1 MYPLDLPVFAAPMP
15 PAPIDVLPQPVLAG
29 IVAPHPEFADAL
41 AGFTGVPADPV
52 TAAEAEADTGTG
64 KELPPEAQPTGKPL
78 PVSLFEVLAPVV
90 LAQPVAITVAV
101 NAARSP
107 MPVELPA
114 QAQPPQEQP
123 AHGRPVISP
132 PVMPL
137 ADPAH
142 HPLAEETTKAPAPPI
157 TQEGA
162 RLVAEMLALP
172 PRSSDGAG
180 TPIAVRDAPAAA
192 PLPSS
197 AFAPASAPQLAP
209 GAQLE
214 QLVEALAQARETGK
228 GARGDIAVRHAEFG
242 LLAIRLEADSGE
254 TRAQITARDPGFA
267 PAMVAAL
274 AERANTGSA
283 DQQPQ
288 QRGQDQS
295 WGQSGSAHGDP
306 RQQERRQSS
315 AETRAVHGNAAS
327 GPGSSEPDQPT
338 RTDPHSRFA

>member
-41 AGFTGVPADPV
+41 AGFTGEPADPV
-52 TAAEAEADTGTG
+52 MAAEAEADTGTG
-64 KELPPEAQPTGKPL
+64 NELPLEAQPTGNPL
-78 PVSLFEVLAPVV
+78 PLSLPEVLAPVV
-90 LAQPVAITVAV
+90 LAQPMAITVAV
-101 NAARSP
+101 NAAQSP
-107 MPVELPA
+107 MPFELLA
-114 QAQPPQEQP
+114 QAQPAQEQP
-123 AHGRPVISP
+123 AHGRPVIYP

-142 HPLAEETTKAPAPPI
+142 HPLAEETTKAPAPPN

-172 PRSSDGAG
+172 PRSSDGAA

-197 AFAPASAPQLAP
+197 AFASASAPQLAP

-274 AERANTGSA
+274 AERANAGSA
-283 DQQPQ
+283 DQQPHH
-288 QRGQDQS
+288 RGQDQS
-295 WGQSGSAHGDP
+295 WGQSGSAPSDP
-306 RQQERRQSS
+306 RQQERRQGSVE
-315 AETRAVHGNAAS
+315 ARAVPGHPAS
-327 GPGSSEPDQPT
+327 AGGSPEAVSSTPA
-338 RTDPHSRFA
+338 DPHSRFA